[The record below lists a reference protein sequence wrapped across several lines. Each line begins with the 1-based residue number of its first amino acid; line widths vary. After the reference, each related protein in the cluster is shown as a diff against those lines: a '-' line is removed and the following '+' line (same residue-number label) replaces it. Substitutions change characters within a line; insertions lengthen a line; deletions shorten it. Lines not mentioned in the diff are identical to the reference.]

1 MNLKIAAFRQDSW
14 LHFFSVH
21 EVVVM
26 SVLTSIV
33 SYLNIF
39 MRVNPSELVA
49 NLFREC
55 GGDYHNLCKYVYK
68 DSNSSYIF
76 PNNWL

>member
-14 LHFFSVH
+14 IRFFSVH
-21 EVVVM
+21 EVIFM

-55 GGDYHNLCKYVYK
+55 VGGDYHNLCKYVYK
-68 DSNSSYIF
+68 DLDSFYIF
-76 PNNWL
+76 LNN

>member
-1 MNLKIAAFRQDSW
+1 MNLKFAAFRQNSW
-14 LHFFSVH
+14 LRFFSVY
-21 EVVVM
+21 EVAVV

-55 GGDYHNLCKYVYK
+55 VGGDYHNLCKYVYK
-68 DSNSSYIF
+68 DSFRIISFN
-76 PNNWL
+76 